1 MPSGDRRPVAGAIFS
16 KREAILIASV
26 AMTVVATATALLS
39 TQLTLDDA
47 YITFRYALH
56 LAEGYGLGAWNHT
69 GEHVEGYSSPLWTV
83 LLGGAA
89 WLGVDVRIASKVF
102 GTAAALIVMAVLFR
116 RRDDRPAM
124 LTGVFLVLYL
134 PFTFYAASGMEAVA
148 FCSLVTLALVGP
160 AEWQPIVAPLLV
172 ATRPEGALVAGV
184 DVLALAWR
192 RERWRWVV
200 TTAIA
205 VGLTF
210 VAIEAHRWVAYGALA
225 PNTYYAKVAGGG
237 IGHVRLGLVY
247 VGSWM
252 LAHAVV
258 VAFLMIGAVA
268 VSRAGDRR
276 GLTCLGLVAA
286 YIVYMASAGGDPPTA
301 FPAWRQFIHVAPA
314 WVLVAMTGLTS
325 VVRDSR
331 WRQVSAAVGLALAAD
346 VGVLLVLGGGGPRP
360 GVAVYNAWIASI
372 ASPTTT
378 ISSSYGGALPFLVD
392 AVHIDALGLN
402 TPYIARHVRS
412 RRPSGFE
419 VRHALGHRA
428 APRHRRGVPVGA
440 DASPRRRP
448 GRDHRCAP
456 PQDDSRDGVVAAVST
471 RVRLRPQRAV
481 RSSGPGR
488 LSAPRLLG
496 GPSTA
501 RHARLRAGRR
511 DRGRGV
517 REPVSFTGVSGAAF
531 QKPSSRGNLEAFASW
546 ASTQG
551 GKRMHH
557 QLAS

>member
-1 MPSGDRRPVAGAIFS
+1 MPSDNRRPVASAVFS
-16 KREAILIASV
+16 KREAILLA
-26 AMTVVATATALLS
+26 AATMTVVATATALLS

-47 YITFRYALH
+47 YITFRYARH

-102 GTAAALIVMAVLFR
+102 GIAAALIVMAVLFR

-124 LTGVFLVLYL
+124 LSGVFLALYL

-172 ATRPEGALVAGV
+172 ATRPEGALVAGI

-200 TTAIA
+200 ATAIA

-258 VAFLMIGAVA
+258 VAFLVIGAIA
-268 VSRAGDRR
+268 VRRAGDRR
-276 GLTCLGLVAA
+276 GLTCVALVVA
-286 YIVYMASAGGDPPTA
+286 YIVYMVSAGGDPPTA

-325 VVRDSR
+325 VVRDRR

-346 VGVLLVLGGGGPRP
+346 LGVLLVQGGGGPRP

-402 TPYIARHVRS
+402 TPYIARHGTFDPDGPQDSKTDMRWVIEQRPDIVEGYLSGLTLLRGAGPDEIIGARRRKMILEMVSSPRFQREYVFVRNAPYDRLDRAVFL
-412 RRPSGFE
+412 RRDFWE
-419 VRHALGHRA
+419 AH
-428 APRHRRGVPVGA
+428 PRRDTLDCVPVA
-440 DASPRRRP
+440 ETTLA
-448 GRDHRCAP
+448 
-456 PQDDSRDGVVAAVST
+456 
-471 RVRLRPQRAV
+471 
-481 RSSGPGR
+481 
-488 LSAPRLLG
+488 
-496 GPSTA
+496 
-501 RHARLRAGRR
+501 
-511 DRGRGV
+511 
-517 REPVSFTGVSGAAF
+517 
-531 QKPSSRGNLEAFASW
+531 AFAS
-546 ASTQG
+546 
-551 GKRMHH
+551 R
-557 QLAS
+557 